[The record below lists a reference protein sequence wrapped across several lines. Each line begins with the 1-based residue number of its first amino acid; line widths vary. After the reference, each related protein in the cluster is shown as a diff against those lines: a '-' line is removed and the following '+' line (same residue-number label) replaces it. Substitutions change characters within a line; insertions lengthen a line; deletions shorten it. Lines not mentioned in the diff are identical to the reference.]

1 MPRQTAPGPLA
12 TVSASIL
19 QLRQELLAAS
29 EQRPQA
35 ARRNAALV
43 DQVQQ
48 TLTAAVAVQAERR
61 REVEEEA
68 SQRRRVAETRCQEHA
83 RLHSQLG
90 THHAEFYEE
99 ALEMALLEEEI
110 AGQQVELASGAPTR
124 VYEHAYAVVCPAD
137 ATPAPSDHRDAPSSE
152 LQPPWALADEE
163 VTDSLH
169 FGWVNDAAPPR
180 LLEEDALQRG
190 AVPSSPPSLQ
200 VSVSSLAREAA
211 AMPSVDSAGESGR
224 EESPSADPR
233 DAARSVEV
241 RVSEAQQAVFASMRP
256 LSPTLSLSESSPTFL
271 SEPPPAAAPSEPSV
285 LAAAAASEP
294 SVVMPA
300 ALPKPSALV
309 HAAPSDQ
316 LVAAPAC
323 AIFDVEVADSPES
336 DSDPRSSERTESVGP
351 ESPTS
356 TPMRSPLL
364 TREADG
370 AGSYEEEV
378 EAAERCCEQ
387 ATHSLAKQLRERPST
402 EIALSVDESS
412 GGLSSP
418 ISLESL
424 PPPASFTRTTSPDG
438 LLPPPVLTHVTS
450 PEPGSADVLASPI
463 EGASPARAA
472 SSPSGRPPAS
482 EAGSSLAA
490 GSAASSPVVH
500 SERRERSP
508 LPSDSDSSDDLAT
521 PVRLHGR
528 INPPASRLGSG
539 ATAAQRRY
547 GAGALATTRQTT
559 AVAQGGRAISSAAPG
574 KLAHILNAG
583 ADSDSDISVEQLL
596 SDGEAD
602 DDF

>member
-1 MPRQTAPGPLA
+1 
-12 TVSASIL
+12 
-19 QLRQELLAAS
+19 
-29 EQRPQA
+29 
-35 ARRNAALV
+35 
-43 DQVQQ
+43 
-48 TLTAAVAVQAERR
+48 
-61 REVEEEA
+61 
-68 SQRRRVAETRCQEHA
+68 
-83 RLHSQLG
+83 
-90 THHAEFYEE
+90 
-99 ALEMALLEEEI
+99 
-110 AGQQVELASGAPTR
+110 
-124 VYEHAYAVVCPAD
+124 
-137 ATPAPSDHRDAPSSE
+137 
-152 LQPPWALADEE
+152 
-163 VTDSLH
+163 
-169 FGWVNDAAPPR
+169 
-180 LLEEDALQRG
+180 
-190 AVPSSPPSLQ
+190 
-200 VSVSSLAREAA
+200 
-211 AMPSVDSAGESGR
+211 
-224 EESPSADPR
+224 
-233 DAARSVEV
+233 
-241 RVSEAQQAVFASMRP
+241 VFASMRP
-256 LSPTLSLSESSPTFL
+256 LSPPTLSLTESSPTFL
-271 SEPPPAAAPSEPSV
+271 SEPPPSEPSV
-285 LAAAAASEP
+285 LAAAAPSEP

-300 ALPKPSALV
+300 ALPKSSALV

-316 LVAAPAC
+316 LVAAPVC
-323 AIFDVEVADSPES
+323 AIFDMEADSPES
-336 DSDPRSSERTESVGP
+336 DSDPRSSERTESMGP

-370 AGSYEEEV
+370 ADGYEEET

-402 EIALSVDESS
+402 EIMLSVDESS

-463 EGASPARAA
+463 EGASPAQAA

-490 GSAASSPVVH
+490 GSASSSPVVVH

-508 LPSDSDSSDDLAT
+508 LPSDSDSSDDLA
-521 PVRLHGR
+521 PPARPHGR

-539 ATAAQRRY
+539 ATTAQRRY

-559 AVAQGGRAISSAAPG
+559 AVARGGRAISSAAPS